1 MIFPQTPETPQWL
14 LSRDRSS
21 DALKSLQ
28 WLHGWVQPKDVQ
40 SELEYLKHHKTVTY
54 VCIECEK
61 QSTVCHHPPP
71 KMMDRFRELVRRKTL
86 IPFAILSSQFIV
98 AAILGSSFR
107 PYFVPVLHEFNS
119 SIDPNVAVP
128 WLGYIGFV
136 GNFSLIFVVQF
147 LGKRKIYLTSVALAL
162 IIYFALGNF
171 IATHFN
177 SY

>member
-1 MIFPQTPETPQWL
+1 M
-14 LSRDRSS
+14 SRDRPAE
-21 DALKSLQ
+21 ALKSLQ
-28 WLHGWVQPKDVQ
+28 WLRGGVRPDDVRN
-40 SELEYLKHHKTVTY
+40 EFEYLEHHRTVTY

-71 KMMDRFRELVRRKTL
+71 KIIDRFRELVRRKTL
-86 IPFAILSSQFIV
+86 IPFVILSSQFIV

-128 WLGYIGFV
+128 WLGYVGFV
-136 GNFSLIFVVQF
+136 GNVLLIFVVRF

-171 IATHFN
+171 LFLLL
-177 SY
+177 